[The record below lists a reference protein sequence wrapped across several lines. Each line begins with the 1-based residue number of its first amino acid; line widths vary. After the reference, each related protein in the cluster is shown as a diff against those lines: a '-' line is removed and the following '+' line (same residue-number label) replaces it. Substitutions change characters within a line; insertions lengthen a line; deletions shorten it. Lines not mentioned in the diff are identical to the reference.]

1 MFDYECLTMFDSL
14 NVAQQFSSPKTK
26 NGIDNEKSS
35 MSAHFGDDGML
46 SNGSSESQIFGNGWD
61 NSPSPLSNNGVEGDA
76 ETEENSIVHSL
87 SELLRRRSSPMCTNT
102 GKCCFDR
109 EHRMSADE
117 VGSGCIGAAQY
128 LQRHR
133 SATVS
138 STDQVYGGTLAPP
151 NRNAAHQQER
161 RNMDFGGYGMD
172 RFAAMNRRLSD
183 DSALVGGGGCCLASS
198 EMLFD
203 CGASSGYGSPGRT
216 PLASPSAATKGT
228 NSHAVQY
235 IANQLQKLFI
245 DRACFCE
252 CPAHTGNGAIY
263 THRQTCPEQR
273 KQQQIYLNGAG
284 GNCGSNGKSFGGV
297 QAVAF
302 SPTATPV
309 LLKATTTTTG
319 TNKNSNK
326 RKLSSVCGGSGGST
340 SPGPE
345 NIVAS
350 EDGFDQVEI
359 AEFTQLLSSPKRMP
373 PPRYICHICY
383 QPGHYIGD
391 CPQRFNSPYEELTP
405 YQGRKKCYG
414 EFQCEQ
420 CKRKWT
426 SQNSIANEAQSCIKC
441 HIPVFPHKQLPVDK
455 AIALGLVKIQRLPV
469 TNVLATP
476 PTPSAASTPLP
487 SNHGVL
493 TAVL

>member
-1 MFDYECLTMFDSL
+1 MFDYDRLSL
-14 NVAQQFSSPKTK
+14 NVAQQFSSHKIK
-26 NGIDNEKSS
+26 NGNETAKSS
-35 MSAHFGDDGML
+35 ISGHCDFGDDGIL

-61 NSPSPLSNNGVEGDA
+61 NSPSPLSNSGIDGEAD
-76 ETEENSIVHSL
+76 TEENSIVHSL
-87 SELLRRRSSPMCTNT
+87 SELLRRRSSPICTTN
-102 GKCCFDR
+102 GKCSFDR

-117 VGSGCIGAAQY
+117 IVNGCPGAAQF

-138 STDQVYGGTLAPP
+138 STDQVYGGMLAPP
-151 NRNAAHQQER
+151 SRRTAAVRGQQPESNA
-161 RNMDFGGYGMD
+161 MDFGVGGYGID
-172 RFAAMNRRLSD
+172 RFVAMNRRLSD
-183 DSALVGGGGCCLASS
+183 TSALLGAGACCLSSS

-216 PLASPSAATKGT
+216 PLASPNAANKGT

-235 IANQLQKLFI
+235 IANQLQKLFS
-245 DRACFCE
+245 DRSGFC
-252 CPAHTGNGAIY
+252 CCSSHKGNY
-263 THRQTCPEQR
+263 PQCQKCPEQQ
-273 KQQQIYLNGAG
+273 KPQQIYLNGNSTTKA
-284 GNCGSNGKSFGGV
+284 FGV
-297 QAVAF
+297 PAVAF
-302 SPTATPV
+302 SQTNGTTPV

-326 RKLSSVCGGSGGST
+326 RKLSNVCGTGGGST
-340 SPGPE
+340 SPVPE

-350 EDGFDQVEI
+350 EDGFDQMEI
-359 AEFTQLLSSPKRMP
+359 AEFTQLLSSPKRTP

-441 HIPVFPHKQLPVDK
+441 HVPVFPHKQLPVDK

-469 TNVLATP
+469 TTVLATP

-493 TAVL
+493 TEVL

>member
-1 MFDYECLTMFDSL
+1 MFDYDRLSL

-26 NGIDNEKSS
+26 NGSDNEKSV
-35 MSAHFGDDGML
+35 SAHFGDDGIL

-61 NSPSPLSNNGVEGDA
+61 NSPSPFDGEG

-87 SELLRRRSSPMCTNT
+87 SELLRRRSSPCTNT
-102 GKCCFDR
+102 GNCCFDR

-117 VGSGCIGAAQY
+117 FGSGCIGAAQH

-138 STDQVYGGTLAPP
+138 STDQVYGLSTP
-151 NRNAAHQQER
+151 NRNVAHHQRER
-161 RNMDFGGYGMD
+161 RPMDFGGYGMD

-183 DSALVGGGGCCLASS
+183 DSALVGGGGGCCLTSS
-198 EMLFD
+198 EMLYD

-216 PLASPSAATKGT
+216 PLASPSAATKGA

-235 IANQLQKLFI
+235 IANQLQKLFV

-252 CPAHTGNGAIY
+252 CPAHNGNVAIY

-273 KQQQIYLNGAG
+273 KQQHIYLNGN
-284 GNCGSNGKSFGGV
+284 GNCGSNGKSFGV

-302 SPTATPV
+302 SPATAPV

-441 HIPVFPHKQLPVDK
+441 HVPVFPHKQLPVDK

>member
-1 MFDYECLTMFDSL
+1 MFDYDRLSL

-26 NGIDNEKSS
+26 NGSDNENSV
-35 MSAHFGDDGML
+35 SAHFGDDGIL
-46 SNGSSESQIFGNGWD
+46 SNGSSESQIFSNGWD
-61 NSPSPLSNNGVEGDA
+61 NSPPSPFDGEG

-87 SELLRRRSSPMCTNT
+87 SELLRRRSSPCTNT
-102 GKCCFDR
+102 GNCCFER

-117 VGSGCIGAAQY
+117 FGSGCVGAAQH

-138 STDQVYGGTLAPP
+138 STDQVYGLSTP
-151 NRNAAHQQER
+151 NRNVAHHQRER
-161 RNMDFGGYGMD
+161 RPMDFGGYGMD

-183 DSALVGGGGCCLASS
+183 DSALVGGGGGCCLTSS
-198 EMLFD
+198 EMLYD

-216 PLASPSAATKGT
+216 PLASPSAATKGA

-235 IANQLQKLFI
+235 IANQLQKLFV

-252 CPAHTGNGAIY
+252 CPAHNGNGAIY

-273 KQQQIYLNGAG
+273 KQQHIYLNGN
-284 GNCGSNGKSFGGV
+284 GN
-297 QAVAF
+297 
-302 SPTATPV
+302 
-309 LLKATTTTTG
+309 
-319 TNKNSNK
+319 
-326 RKLSSVCGGSGGST
+326 
-340 SPGPE
+340 
-345 NIVAS
+345 S

-441 HIPVFPHKQLPVDK
+441 HVPVFPHKQLPVDK

>member
-1 MFDYECLTMFDSL
+1 MFDYDRLSL

-26 NGIDNEKSS
+26 NDNTKSS
-35 MSAHFGDDGML
+35 SISASFGDDGIL
-46 SNGSSESQIFGNGWD
+46 SNGSSESQLFGNGWD
-61 NSPSPLSNNGVEGDA
+61 TSSSPLSNNGVDG
-76 ETEENSIVHSL
+76 ETEAGENSIVHGL
-87 SELLRRRSSPMCTNT
+87 SELLRRRSSPCTNT
-102 GKCCFDR
+102 GNCCFIR
-109 EHRMSADE
+109 EQRMSADAI
-117 VGSGCIGAAQY
+117 GNDCIGAAQH

-138 STDQVYGGTLAPP
+138 STDQIYGGGILAPSDRHP
-151 NRNAAHQQER
+151 ATGHQHQDR
-161 RNMDFGGYGMD
+161 CTMDFGACYGD
-172 RFAAMNRRLSD
+172 RIAAMNRRRSD
-183 DSALVGGGGCCLASS
+183 DSALIGAGGCCLSSS
-198 EMLFD
+198 ELLFD

-216 PLASPSAATKGT
+216 PLASPSAATKGA

-235 IANQLQKLFI
+235 IANQLQKLFT
-245 DRACFCE
+245 DKTGFCD
-252 CPAHTGNGAIY
+252 CSTPGAGAIY
-263 THRQTCPEQR
+263 NNRHPCSDQR
-273 KQQQIYLNGAG
+273 KQQIYLNG
-284 GNCGSNGKSFGGV
+284 NCCSNGKAFGV
-297 QAVAF
+297 PAVAF
-302 SPTATPV
+302 SPTSAISATTPV

-326 RKLSSVCGGSGGST
+326 RKLSSVSGVGGST

-345 NIVAS
+345 NIVAT

-469 TNVLATP
+469 TSILATP
-476 PTPSAASTPLP
+476 PTPSAASSPLP
-487 SNHGVL
+487 PNHNVL